1 MIINAKSYDNNE
13 RCKTIWSSKNAG
25 TGSTKGIDEM
35 ARKKVK
41 EPAKE
46 GRPTKYKPE
55 YCQAIIDY
63 FDVPMFD
70 AAGKANTPPYL
81 MNFAQ
86 SIGINTDTL
95 YEWKAKHPEFSE
107 AYSIAQEKQKQIVMS
122 HALTG
127 GYNASFAWRMM
138 MNMFGWRERQ
148 DIDNKITLPPGL
160 KVSFA
165 TERD

>member
-1 MIINAKSYDNNE
+1 M
-13 RCKTIWSSKNAG
+13 SKD
-25 TGSTKGIDEM
+25 TKVKPK
-35 ARKKVK
+35 KKVVKK
-41 EPAKE
+41 EPTKI

-63 FDVPMFD
+63 FDIPMFGTD
-70 AAGKANTPPYL
+70 GKPNTPPYL

-107 AYSIAQEKQKQIVMS
+107 AYSIAQEKQKQIVMN

-127 GYNASFAWRMM
+127 GYNASFAWKMM
-138 MNMFGWRERQ
+138 MNMFSWRDQQ
-148 DIDNKITLPPGL
+148 DINQNIKLPPGL
-160 KVSFA
+160 KVSFG
-165 TERD
+165 EE